1 MKKSFVKELF
11 IQYWITFLGMF
22 IGNFAH
28 ISILYFTWYNGDF
41 SYIDEFIIT
50 SIFLLPISLWIFIM
64 QDVIFRA
71 IWKVK
76 IKNIELFILVV
87 LFMGIFL
94 VSDFSFMGDF
104 LQILSNFL
112 LSPVLFWIYL
122 IYLKY
127 LKN

>member
-1 MKKSFVKELF
+1 MQPIFVKDLF

-22 IGNFAH
+22 IGNLTY
-28 ISILYFTWYNGDF
+28 ISVIYFMWHKWDF
-41 SYIDEFIIT
+41 TYIDELMVT
-50 SIFLLPISLWIFIM
+50 TLFLLPISLWIFIV

-76 IKNIELFILVV
+76 ISNLELFILIV
-87 LFMGIFL
+87 LFIAIFF

-112 LSPVLFWIYL
+112 LSPLIFWLYL
-122 IYLKY
+122 AYLKFF
-127 LKN
+127 KS